1 MQKDK
6 TNNSSN
12 LSSPFRETEGI
23 IYQLKETYEGDPWF
37 GRATTKLLAEVN
49 NQAAFQKSNE
59 QHSIVEL
66 VWHMIT
72 WREFT
77 IDRLRHSPQ
86 MQLEYF
92 EKNDWRQLDHN
103 DITLWPQALERLQET
118 QNELIELLKHI
129 DDSILE
135 QQVGDRSYNF
145 RKLLYGIVQHDIYHL
160 GQIAYLNKLV
170 RT

>member
-1 MQKDK
+1 MRVEID
-6 TNNSSN
+6 N
-12 LSSPFRETEGI
+12 LME
-23 IYQLKETYEGDPWF
+23 QLQDAYEGDPWF
-37 GRATTKLLAEVN
+37 GRAVVKILSEINV
-49 NQAAFQKSNE
+49 QAAFQKPNG

-66 VWHMIT
+66 VWHMTT
-72 WREFT
+72 WREFI

-129 DDSILE
+129 DDSILDN
-135 QQVGDRSYNF
+135 QVGDRSYNF
-145 RKLLYGIVQHDIYHL
+145 RKLLYGILQHDIYHL
-160 GQIAYLNKLV
+160 GQIAYLNNWYELKKNISDIQNCA
-170 RT
+170 T